1 MKRESIDDIIWN
13 AKTGR
18 CINTTQIEKAAREL
32 VESRLSDLANVDI
45 MNDKENLDWGFQ
57 LKDLTDRG
65 CRFRKFTYIDIIRSV
80 NELSDGDNGIN
91 ADIFMFIAFLGA
103 LIHRIHIPWFEL
115 PAERV
120 MCLSGFGDAW
130 YDYFVYDAVIW
141 EAYKKRVPT
150 IGEILKCAFELFRD
164 SEDNIMLAPAKEK
177 VYYFDKDTKRPPFCR
192 DIHDYPVYDP
202 GKDIK
207 HQYREYNARLASVW
221 AYYLMVAVPAKIALG
236 GQDINTEKMA

>member
-13 AKTGR
+13 AKTGLF
-18 CINTTQIEKAAREL
+18 INTTQIEKAAREL

-103 LIHRIHIPWFEL
+103 LIHRIH
-115 PAERV
+115 
-120 MCLSGFGDAW
+120 CLDNAS
-130 YDYFVYDAVIW
+130 
-141 EAYKKRVPT
+141 
-150 IGEILKCAFELFRD
+150 GEIEVPVK
-164 SEDNIMLAPAKEK
+164 MLVTRARTERPHGALLQVDTESR
-177 VYYFDKDTKRPPFCR
+177 YCMYRIGGRLRSKDVSLCGAAVGIPP
-192 DIHDYPVYDP
+192 
-202 GKDIK
+202 
-207 HQYREYNARLASVW
+207 L
-221 AYYLMVAVPAKIALG
+221 
-236 GQDINTEKMA
+236 